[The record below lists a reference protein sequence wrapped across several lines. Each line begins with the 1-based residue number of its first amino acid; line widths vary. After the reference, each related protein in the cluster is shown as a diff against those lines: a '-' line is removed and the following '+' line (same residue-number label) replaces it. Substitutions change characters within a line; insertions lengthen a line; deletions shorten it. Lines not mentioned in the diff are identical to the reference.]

1 MIDST
6 LRAKIL
12 AYDDSDSDPENAQSI
27 VIEDSEANIKWVGYK
42 IQLSEVQRAQNVA
55 KRSAARG
62 KIVTGEKETLEG
74 KVVSLGK
81 KMKTVEAD
89 YMFRRI
95 DAGSFSLLF
104 LRRSLTMKRV
114 QRNCSR
120 MNELGSTLLNFPL
133 DFPPPKSSRH
143 PPFPVPTPLLLAVN
157 PQRLPVP
164 HRRPTAPLPPPME
177 RVPKIKPEKRME
189 CLGAY

>member
-12 AYDDSDSDPENAQSI
+12 AYDEDDSDSGSANESSI
-27 VIEDSEANIKWVGYK
+27 IEDSEANIKWVGYK

-62 KIVTGEKETLEG
+62 KIVTGEKEALEA

-89 YMFRRI
+89 YMFRRV
-95 DAGSFSLLF
+95 DAGLSFVESSLV
-104 LRRSLTMKRV
+104 R
-114 QRNCSR
+114 C
-120 MNELGSTLLNFPL
+120 
-133 DFPPPKSSRH
+133 
-143 PPFPVPTPLLLAVN
+143 
-157 PQRLPVP
+157 
-164 HRRPTAPLPPPME
+164 
-177 RVPKIKPEKRME
+177 
-189 CLGAY
+189 